1 MDGRHGSAQQPTPRV
16 LCSPPSFL
24 FSRCILGACILA
36 LCHFSIVWGLGSKAW
51 LVSLPSPTLPGEV
64 RMELPHSAHQPR
76 ARVLCLLLG
85 QASSVK
91 SPGWKPQSIQPSA
104 ASSRSSLLPPHPP
117 PRLFAGRAQSPVGG
131 GLGGVFI
138 TPPPRGLHLLVHGGG
153 GTPCGFLSLVGT
165 ARPWQTL
172 MVTAGCPLPGSVLP
186 PWPQLVLHV
195 PEPCTEPRLV
205 LVPPSPFP
213 TSRFL
218 GKPGLSM
225 TWEAFSTPR
234 VSPRLYRNTA
244 NTFSTMSN
252 PENPHQGTGRR
263 NDTRPPRKGGHA
275 ASRGQILAQN
285 PRPENPSLVAHL
297 FL

>member
-138 TPPPRGLHLLVHGGG
+138 TPPQGSTCLCMAGVGPRVAFSPWWALHGHGR
-153 GTPCGFLSLVGT
+153 LSWSQRG
-165 ARPWQTL
+165 
-172 MVTAGCPLPGSVLP
+172 
-186 PWPQLVLHV
+186 V
-195 PEPCTEPRLV
+195 PFQAVSCH
-205 LVPPSPFP
+205 
-213 TSRFL
+213 
-218 GKPGLSM
+218 PGLSSSC
-225 TWEAFSTPR
+225 TFQSPARSPAWCWYHLPLSPPPDSWESR
-234 VSPRLYRNTA
+234 V
-244 NTFSTMSN
+244 
-252 PENPHQGTGRR
+252 
-263 NDTRPPRKGGHA
+263 
-275 ASRGQILAQN
+275 
-285 PRPENPSLVAHL
+285 
-297 FL
+297 

>member
-117 PRLFAGRAQSPVGG
+117 PRLFAGRAQSPVGD

-138 TPPPRGLHLLVHGGG
+138 TPPSPRAPPACAWRGWDPVW
-153 GTPCGFLSLVGT
+153 LSLPGGHCTGMADSHGHSGVSPSRQCPAT
-165 ARPWQTL
+165 LASARPARSRAL
-172 MVTAGCPLPGSVLP
+172 HGAPLGAGTTFPFPHLPIPGKAGSEHDVGSIQHSARQSPPLQKHSKH
-186 PWPQLVLHV
+186 VLHHV
-195 PEPCTEPRLV
+195 
-205 LVPPSPFP
+205 
-213 TSRFL
+213 
-218 GKPGLSM
+218 KP
-225 TWEAFSTPR
+225 
-234 VSPRLYRNTA
+234 
-244 NTFSTMSN
+244 
-252 PENPHQGTGRR
+252 
-263 NDTRPPRKGGHA
+263 
-275 ASRGQILAQN
+275 
-285 PRPENPSLVAHL
+285 
-297 FL
+297 